1 MFCES
6 FGARNAKRGAR
17 NAKLGARNAKRG
29 ARNAKRGAR
38 NAKLGAR
45 NAKRRLVGRV
55 KGGHVVVKRS
65 VNAL

>member
-6 FGARNAKRGAR
+6 F
-17 NAKLGARNAKRG
+17 GARNAKRG